1 MEKRMKKPK
10 LTATD
15 KAWID
20 GYFTG
25 VSSILKSKKYQN
37 GFFFGNGVKRKY
49 IINKVKKGLTMKLK
63 RLFAIILTL
72 LVIIIISSKVSFLKE
87 IKMGIL
93 DYIAR
98 QIATTGQVWGMPEM
112 EISEKITG
120 SDEQTRPFV
129 YGSITGRPGAY
140 IDPNDPNKTSS
151 PDYSTGQS
159 IDPYWDTYWNN
170 KQTYDSGDSGSTLG
184 ASTQQPTGDS
194 GGSNGGGPSTAEQI
208 LQARLNLIRQRWDE
222 AKRQASNWLSRA
234 GETRTGALGDIR
246 DTTSMIKGN
255 AIRTANDIETK
266 NRMAARALG
275 YGTSSA
281 FERSMRKMG
290 EGLSRT
296 MGGINLDQAQGRRQ
310 VNDRYAEAENQARA
324 LENTGLSQFG
334 DDTTS
339 ALGEFASRL
348 DAIKQANDL
357 IAATKGQYG
366 QEEVGDRQA
375 QLLAGLNNL
384 QDFGTG
390 LTGMNYANQPVA
402 TNVAQPTD
410 IFSTQDDLK
419 NKGLYSGL
427 YV

>member
-1 MEKRMKKPK
+1 MAHPGS
-10 LTATD
+10 
-15 KAWID
+15 W
-20 GYFTG
+20 
-25 VSSILKSKKYQN
+25 SILGKK
-37 GFFFGNGVKRKY
+37 
-49 IINKVKKGLTMKLK
+49 L
-63 RLFAIILTL
+63 
-72 LVIIIISSKVSFLKE
+72 
-87 IKMGIL
+87 
-93 DYIAR
+93 
-98 QIATTGQVWGMPEM
+98 
-112 EISEKITG
+112 
-120 SDEQTRPFV
+120 
-129 YGSITGRPGAY
+129 
-140 IDPNDPNKTSS
+140 
-151 PDYSTGQS
+151 PDYSLTEKLQNFLYPGTPMS
-159 IDPYWDTYWNN
+159 DD
-170 KQTYDSGDSGSTLG
+170 GGSTLLG
-184 ASTQQPTGDS
+184 TGDWSNQQNTNDGQVLGTSNINEMYNPLSPWSVNRRTTTSPTTNPTTEPGPGPNPEPSGDS
-194 GGSNGGGPSTAEQI
+194 GGSSGPSTAEKI
-208 LQARLNLIRQRWDE
+208 LQATLNLIKQRWDE
-222 AKRQASNWLSRA
+222 TKREAANWLSRA
-234 GETRTGALGDIR
+234 NETKIGALGDIR

>member
-20 GYFTG
+20 GYLTG

-63 RLFAIILTL
+63 RLFAIISTL

-87 IKMGIL
+87 EKMSIFDKAKKAFFDLG
-93 DYIAR
+93 YR
-98 QIATTGQVWGMPEM
+98 Q
-112 EISEKITG
+112 
-120 SDEQTRPFV
+120 
-129 YGSITGRPGAY
+129 
-140 IDPNDPNKTSS
+140 
-151 PDYSTGQS
+151 STGQTGHTGS
-159 IDPYWDTYWNN
+159 WGTPEKGLTETVKNIFGSPVYTDYSPPQSYTPQPQTLNDPTE
-170 KQTYDSGDSGSTLG
+170 YDFPSNTTNEPDPDPDPDPDPNPEPSGDN
-184 ASTQQPTGDS
+184 

-222 AKRQASNWLSRA
+222 AKRQASDWLSRA

-255 AIRTANDIETK
+255 AIRTAEDIETK

-310 VNDRYAEAENQARA
+310 VNDRYAEVENQARA
-324 LENTGLSQFG
+324 LENTGLSQYG
-334 DDTTS
+334 DDVTS

-366 QEEVGDRQA
+366 QERIGDRQA

-390 LTGMNYANQPVA
+390 MTGMNYANQPVA
-402 TNVAQPTD
+402 TNVTAPTD
-410 IFSTQDDLK
+410 VSLVLEDLK

-427 YV
+427 YA